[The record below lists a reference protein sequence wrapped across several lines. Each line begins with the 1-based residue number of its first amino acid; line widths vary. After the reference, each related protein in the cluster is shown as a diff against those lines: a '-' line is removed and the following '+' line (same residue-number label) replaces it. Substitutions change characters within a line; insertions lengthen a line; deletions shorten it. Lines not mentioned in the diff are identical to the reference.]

1 MSRKAWRWDLRLVIA
16 VMLIAISI
24 GGNAATNTP
33 ENLARAY
40 DIAQTARDM
49 KRTCR
54 LAGQL
59 ADAYLDIADA
69 RTYEIWKAIEDKDCA
84 EYERSRRVRSEK

>member
-1 MSRKAWRWDLRLVIA
+1 MRLVIA

-24 GGNAATNTP
+24 AGHAATNTP

-40 DIAQTARDM
+40 DIAQKSRDL

-69 RTYEIWKAIEDKDCA
+69 RTYEIWKAIEDNDCA